1 MSTPFLKFF
10 WKIWIFFWVLF
21 SYGNYAQTMVIFWNF
36 GLCRLSVFRAFSPW
50 KGMTRSAFGQKKV
63 LKMAKNEG
71 LGRKKFLKILKK
83 VFLACTFLTA
93 IWWKNGS
100 GDCGRG
106 RIGGV
111 LREKCSEDFSKIF
124 WFFRFLSLRLPRGR
138 HLTRQRRLKEIR
150 DSAGDSWIAPTA
162 L

>member
-21 SYGNYAQTMVIFWNF
+21 SYRKCIQTRGIFWNF

-50 KGMTRSAFGQKKV
+50 KGMTRSAFGRKKV
-63 LKMAKNEG
+63 FESAKNSDFFK
-71 LGRKKFLKILKK
+71 KKFLKILKK

-124 WFFRFLSLRLPRGR
+124 WFFRFLSLVRGW
-138 HLTRQRRLKEIR
+138 LKAFR
-150 DSAGDSWIAPTA
+150 GFYGRFVNRPYV
-162 L
+162 